1 MKKLG
6 LLLMM
11 MLAFTAC
18 NDDEKD
24 QALKEEVKKKKLPP
38 VEKEYGFVLNNYNVL
53 KDTVKSGD
61 FFGGIMD
68 KNGVDPAKVYEI
80 TQTVKDTFNP
90 ARIVAGKKYM
100 ILRAKDSAKTPEFFI
115 YENDK
120 INYTVVSLKDSIYA
134 VKRKRPVTIK
144 RREVS
149 GVITSSLSEAMQAQG
164 LSNLLVYELSNIYQW
179 SIDFFKLQKGDQ
191 FKMVYHEKYIEDTIF
206 AGIEKVDAAVFKHSE
221 KPFYAFRYLTDTV
234 SGKPSFYDA
243 EAKALQSFFLK
254 APLNYSRISSRY
266 TKRRFHPVQ
275 KRWKAH
281 LGTDYAAPHGTPIV
295 STANGTVIAS
305 SYTSGNGNYVKVR
318 HNSKYTTQYLHMTK
332 RAVRNGQVVKQ
343 GDVIG
348 YVGSTGLATGP
359 HVCYRF
365 WVNGRQVDP
374 YRQNLPS
381 AKHIEEELKDEYF
394 AYIEPLKEELE
405 QIPYKN
411 I

>member
-1 MKKLG
+1 
-6 LLLMM
+6 MM

-24 QALKEEVKKKKLPP
+24 QAVTEVKKEKLPP
-38 VEKEYGFVLNNYNVL
+38 VQKEYGFVLDNFEVL
-53 KDTVKSGD
+53 KDTIQSGD
-61 FFGGIMD
+61 SFGFIMNE
-68 KNGVDPAKVYEI
+68 NGVDHGKVFEI
-80 TQTVKDTFNP
+80 SEKVKDTFNP
-90 ARIVAGKKYM
+90 ARITAGKKYM
-100 ILRAKDSAKTPEFFI
+100 ILKAKDSARTPQYFI

-120 INYTVVSLKDSIYA
+120 INYTVVALGDSIYA
-134 VKRKRPVTIK
+134 EKRKRPVTIK

-149 GVITSSLSEAMQAQG
+149 GVIVSSLSEAIQEQG

-179 SIDFFKLQKGDQ
+179 SIDFFRLQKGDQ

-206 AGIEKVDAAVFKHSE
+206 AGIEKVDAAVFKHSD
-221 KPFYAFRYLTDTV
+221 KPFYAFRYNVDSLTN
-234 SGKPSFYDA
+234 KPSFYDE

-281 LGTDYAAPHGTPIV
+281 LGTDYAAPYNTPIV

-305 SYTSGNGNYVKVR
+305 GYTSGNGNYVKVR

-332 RAVRNGQVVKQ
+332 RAVRKGQVVKQ

-365 WVNGRQVDP
+365 WVNGKQVDP

-381 AKHIEEELKDEYF
+381 AEKIKEDLKDEYF
-394 AYIEPLKEELE
+394 AYIQPLKAELE
-405 QIPYKN
+405 EIEYKS

>member
-6 LLLMM
+6 LLVML
-11 MLAFTAC
+11 MLAMTAC
-18 NDDEKD
+18 NDDEKE
-24 QALKEEVKKKKLPP
+24 QAVNEVETKKIPKI
-38 VEKEYGFVLNNYNVL
+38 EKQYGFILNDFEVIR
-53 KDTVKSGD
+53 DTIRSGD
-61 FFGGIMD
+61 SFGYIMD
-68 KNGVDPAKVYEI
+68 QNGVDHGKVFEVSEK
-80 TQTVKDTFNP
+80 VKDTFNP
-90 ARIVAGKKYM
+90 ARITAGKKYM
-100 ILRAKDSAKTPEFFI
+100 ILRAKDSAKTPQYFI

-120 INYTVVSLKDSIYA
+120 INYTVVSIGDSIYA
-134 VKRKRPVTIK
+134 AKKKRPVTIK
-144 RREVS
+144 QREVS

-191 FKMVYHEKYIEDTIF
+191 FKMVYQEKYIDDTIF
-206 AGIEKVDAAVFKHSE
+206 AGIEKVDAAVFKHSDR
-221 KPFYAFRYLTDTV
+221 PYYAFSYMTDSV
-234 SGKPSFYDA
+234 SGQPSFYDE

-254 APLNYSRISSRY
+254 APLNYSRISSRF

-305 SYTSGNGNYVKVR
+305 GYTSGNGNYVKVR
-318 HNSKYTTQYLHMTK
+318 HNGKYTTQYLHMSK
-332 RAVRNGQVVKQ
+332 RAVRNGQSVKQ

-365 WVNGRQVDP
+365 WVNGKQVDP
-374 YRQNLPS
+374 FRQNLPS
-381 AKHIEEELKDEYF
+381 AEHITDNLKDDYLNHIESIRAELD
-394 AYIEPLKEELE
+394 
-405 QIPYKN
+405 QIPYKS

>member
-6 LLLMM
+6 LLLIL
-11 MLAFTAC
+11 MLAFVAC
-18 NDDEKD
+18 NDEEKD
-24 QALKEEVKKKKLPP
+24 QAITEVKKEKLAPI
-38 VEKEYGFVLNNYNVL
+38 EKEYGFILNDFEVVR
-53 KDTVKSGD
+53 DTIRSGD
-61 FFGGIMD
+61 FFGAIMD
-68 KNGVDPAKVYEI
+68 KNGVEPGKVFEI
-80 TQTVKDTFNP
+80 TESVKDSFNP
-90 ARIVAGKKYM
+90 ARIVAGKKYLL
-100 ILRAKDSAKTPEFFI
+100 LRAKDSARTPQYFI

-120 INYTVVSLKDSIYA
+120 INYTVLALGDSIYA
-134 VKRKRPVTIK
+134 DKKKRPVTIK

-191 FKMVYHEKYIEDTIF
+191 FKMVYQEKYIDDTIF
-206 AGIEKVDAAVFKHSE
+206 AGIEKVDAAVFKHSDE
-221 KPFYAFRYLTDTV
+221 PYYAFRYLTDTI
-234 SGKPSFYDA
+234 SGQPSFYNA

-254 APLNYSRISSRY
+254 APLNYSRISSRF
-266 TKRRFHPVQ
+266 TRRRFHPVQ

-332 RAVRNGQVVKQ
+332 RNVRNGQTVRQ

-381 AKHIEEELKDEYF
+381 AEHIEDGLKEEYF
-394 AYIEPLKEELE
+394 AYIKPLKEELE

>member
-1 MKKLG
+1 
-6 LLLMM
+6 
-11 MLAFTAC
+11 
-18 NDDEKD
+18 
-24 QALKEEVKKKKLPP
+24 V
-38 VEKEYGFVLNNYNVL
+38 
-53 KDTVKSGD
+53 TV
-61 FFGGIMD
+61 
-68 KNGVDPAKVYEI
+68 
-80 TQTVKDTFNP
+80 
-90 ARIVAGKKYM
+90 
-100 ILRAKDSAKTPEFFI
+100 
-115 YENDK
+115 
-120 INYTVVSLKDSIYA
+120 
-134 VKRKRPVTIK
+134 K

-191 FKMVYHEKYIEDTIF
+191 FKMVYQEKYIDDTIF
-206 AGIEKVDAAVFKHSE
+206 AGVEKVDAAVFKHSE
-221 KPFYAFRYLTDTV
+221 EPYYAFRYLTDTI
-234 SGKPSFYDA
+234 SGQPSFYDA

-305 SYTSGNGNYVKVR
+305 SYTSGNGNYVKVK
-318 HNSKYTTQYLHMTK
+318 HNGKYTTQYLHMTK
-332 RAVRNGQVVKQ
+332 RNVRNGQTVRQ

-365 WVNGRQVDP
+365 WVNGKQVDP

-381 AKHIEEELKDEYF
+381 AKHIEEELKDDYF
-394 AYIEPLKEELE
+394 AYIKPLQEELE

-411 I
+411 F